1 MIHEIRRYGDPVLR
15 AKAAPITEITDSIRV
30 LAQDMIETMRNEPG
44 VGLAA
49 PQIGQSVR
57 LIVFELTNLNIGSTA
72 YINPEIIETQGSIR
86 GDEGCLSVPGIY
98 ETVTRSQWIK
108 LKTQTL
114 EGEEIIAEYSDM
126 SAVVLQH
133 EIDHINGI
141 LFIDHLNSL
150 KRTFLSKKLKK
161 ISSQPYM

>member
-1 MIHEIRRYGDPVLR
+1 MD
-15 AKAAPITEITDSIRV
+15 KA
-30 LAQDMIETMRNEPG
+30 
-44 VGLAA
+44 
-49 PQIGQSVR
+49 
-57 LIVFELTNLNIGSTA
+57 
-72 YINPEIIETQGSIR
+72 
-86 GDEGCLSVPGIY
+86 
-98 ETVTRSQWIK
+98 
-108 LKTQTL
+108 KTQTL